1 LKQGIADN
9 LIDNIKKRFL
19 TSTDEKIHQACQKHL
34 QHDNLVFDKINLT
47 LISVY
52 MRNPY
57 ALQYAAQKFPPM
69 STINDETLVQICDKT
84 KDMDCL
90 KIALQSMSQ
99 HKSYLN
105 QNTIEIL
112 LNLPPSDEQKKV
124 FKDNLIISATLEQSV
139 EQKLEKPGLVKKQYV
154 YGPKKVANSDIIN
167 EAIDFGGADNEMK
180 KIKIQTLSYKVSDSI
195 NSSQTIRYL

>member
-1 LKQGIADN
+1 
-9 LIDNIKKRFL
+9 
-19 TSTDEKIHQACQKHL
+19 
-34 QHDNLVFDKINLT
+34 
-47 LISVY
+47 

-154 YGPKKVANSDIIN
+154 YGPKKVANSDIID
-167 EAIDFGGADNEMK
+167 EAIDFGGADNDMK